1 MDEHTRHH
9 DPDQI
14 VPSELDAAAD
24 RHPVRPAS
32 ATEHR
37 ADATEHQADAT
48 DHRTATAP
56 GGTRPGAAHQG
67 TAHPRTA
74 RPTTGHPGTG
84 HPSTGQPGTS
94 HHRTG
99 QPETGQPGFGHPGGG
114 QPGAGHPGTGQP
126 GGGQPGAG
134 HPGTGQP
141 GGGHPRTGQPGTNQ
155 PGSGQPG
162 TSQLGTETGQYG
174 GGQGHG
180 WTGVG
185 GQAVAR
191 RGGATVPA
199 GGPAG
204 GHPVLTPPLQG
215 FWGAL
220 TETEQD
226 ALLAIAQEVV
236 YPVGTIL
243 WAEGQAAD
251 QAVVIQAGSVRVSV
265 NRDGHERIIAFRRPG
280 DIIGE
285 RAALLMRR
293 RSATIVAMGTVR
305 GLRMTTQPFAAY
317 LSDHPRVVDVLERE
331 LYDRLTEQSGRRQA
345 APYGPAAQ
353 YGYGP
358 RNGSGMQ
365 YAPGTTHGYETAA
378 GYTVQP
384 GYAGQNGYAAQSGV
398 GHTGAAGLY
407 GQQRSY
413 ATAPMPLPPGEPD
426 GHGTHLVPASSIPYE
441 DDDEDKATQ
450 PMVISPSPYPSAQAG
465 PSWMGRNCTIAYT
478 DIAGFSASHRND
490 RDRLDMRR
498 AMYRLLRE
506 AFEESGVPW
515 SVCYLEDRGDGA
527 LIVVPPEVPTAAV
540 VDAVIAS
547 LARRLRRH
555 NEKASVPVRFQ
566 LRVAV
571 HVGPV
576 MPDPPGISG
585 WALIRTARL
594 LDARPLKD
602 RLAASGADLGFIA
615 STFVYE
621 SVIAHGPGYVNRAEY
636 EPISCR
642 VKKLKTEGW
651 IHLCGVGVQSAV

>member
-24 RHPVRPAS
+24 RHSVRPAT
-32 ATEHR
+32 A
-37 ADATEHQADAT
+37 AEHQADTT
-48 DHRTATAP
+48 DHQPPAP
-56 GGTRPGAAHQG
+56 GGAEKRDQAHVW
-67 TAHPRTA
+67 
-74 RPTTGHPGTG
+74 PGTG
-84 HPSTGQPGTS
+84 S
-94 HHRTG
+94 
-99 QPETGQPGFGHPGGG
+99 
-114 QPGAGHPGTGQP
+114 
-126 GGGQPGAG
+126 
-134 HPGTGQP
+134 
-141 GGGHPRTGQPGTNQ
+141 
-155 PGSGQPG
+155 
-162 TSQLGTETGQYG
+162 
-174 GGQGHG
+174 
-180 WTGVG
+180 
-185 GQAVAR
+185 QAVAR
-191 RGGATVPA
+191 RAGAPVPA
-199 GGPAG
+199 GGAAG
-204 GHPVLTPPLQG
+204 VRQVLTPPLQG

-305 GLRMTTQPFAAY
+305 GLRMTTLPFAAY

-331 LYDRLTEQSGRRQA
+331 LYDRLTEQSGQRRTA
-345 APYGPAAQ
+345 PPPYGPAAQ
-353 YGYGP
+353 YGYGGP

-365 YAPGTTHGYETAA
+365 YAPGTLHGYETAA

-384 GYAGQNGYAAQSGV
+384 GYAGQGGYAGQNSQESSYAAQPEAE
-398 GHTGAAGLY
+398 HDGAANLY
-407 GQQRSY
+407 GQQHAY
-413 ATAPMPLPPGEPD
+413 ATVPMALPPTHQNGQ
-426 GHGTHLVPASSIPYE
+426 GAHLVPASSIPYEDE

-450 PMVISPSPYPSAQAG
+450 PMVLTPSPQAG
-465 PSWMGRNCTIAYT
+465 PSWTGRNCTIAYT
-478 DIAGFSASHRND
+478 DIAGFSQSHRND

-498 AMYRLLRE
+498 AMYTLLRE
-506 AFEESGVPW
+506 AFEEAGVPW
-515 SVCYLEDRGDGA
+515 GVCHLEDRGDGA

-555 NEKASVPVRFQ
+555 NEKASAPVRFQ

-576 MPDPPGISG
+576 MPDPPGVSG

-621 SVIAHGPGYVNRAEY
+621 SVIAHGPGYVNPAEY

-651 IHLCGVGVQSAV
+651 IHLCGVRAQSAV